1 MTNFWKK
8 LLKPES
14 GLAKFLLLAFVL
26 FFFSLEFLPF
36 LSPIKNFLAADAL
49 SISIGES
56 KFSAY
61 LIIQG
66 VLIIATLLWVTGLL
80 SDIAAKFVKKIPG
93 INSNNRNLITKALQI
108 LIYFIAFQIGM
119 NFLGIDLTALAVF
132 SGALGI
138 GIGFGL
144 QKITSNFISGI
155 IILFEK
161 TVQNDDL
168 IELNDGTLGFL
179 RNTGSRASL
188 IETFDG
194 KEVMVPNED
203 LITNRVIN
211 YTHSNKK
218 ARIKISIGVSYDCD
232 IKKAQTLIL
241 EAAKEHPRT
250 TKTPEALCFLEEFA
264 DSSVNFILLFWVND
278 VIEGRYGPRSDVLFS
293 IWNKFKDN
301 GIEIP
306 YPQRDIHI
314 RDGKV

>member
-1 MTNFWKK
+1 MSNFWKK
-8 LLKPES
+8 LIKPDS
-14 GLAKFLLLAFVL
+14 GLAKFLLFAFVL
-26 FFFSLEFLPF
+26 FFFSLEFLP
-36 LSPIKNFLAADAL
+36 LLNPIKEFLNADAL
-49 SISIGES
+49 SLQIGTA

-66 VLIIATLLWVTGLL
+66 VIIIATLLWLTGFL
-80 SDIAAKFVKKIPG
+80 SDIAAKFIKKIPG

-144 QKITSNFISGI
+144 QKVTSNFISGI

-188 IETFDG
+188 IETYDG

-218 ARIKISIGVSYDCD
+218 ARIKINIGVSYDCD
-232 IKKAQTLIL
+232 LEKAQKLIL

-250 TKTPEALCFLEEFA
+250 TKGCLA
-264 DSSVNFILLFWVND
+264 
-278 VIEGRYGPRSDVLFS
+278 
-293 IWNKFKDN
+293 
-301 GIEIP
+301 
-306 YPQRDIHI
+306 
-314 RDGKV
+314 

>member
-1 MTNFWKK
+1 MTNFWKN

-36 LSPIKNFLAADAL
+36 LSPIKNFLAADSL

-56 KFSAY
+56 NFSAY

-250 TKTPEALCFLEEFA
+250 TKTPQALCFLEEFA

-278 VIEGRYGPRSDVLFS
+278 VVEGRYGPRSDVLFS